1 MPKTIREPVVYP
13 ISVRELQVLRV
24 VDVSPGMR
32 RVTLTGP
39 QLGAFTS
46 DNGFA
51 QPPLRSEGFDDDIR
65 LILPYPGE
73 DTPVL
78 PVQLDG
84 TFSLP
89 KDRRP
94 IWRSYTIRRWDPVAA
109 ELDIDFVKHGAGMA
123 TTWAYR
129 TKPGDTIHITGPAAM
144 RQPPA
149 GIDWL
154 LIAGDETALPAIA
167 RWLDEMPSDT
177 RAQVFVEIAEPAHQ
191 IDLRAHPNVQVTWL
205 HRNGATA
212 GTTDLLSDAVE
223 NVQWWDGSVYAWIA
237 GEASVTKKIR
247 RHLVEKRGV
256 SKEYIEFTGYW
267 RHSEVVTLA
276 EDPTVPDPDKNEE
289 AFEKLHELADL
300 LPPLAIRAAVSL
312 GLPDAISRGVT
323 GVAEL
328 AEATSADPVAVGK
341 LLRYL
346 TSIEIVEPSDEPG
359 HYRLSDSGEF
369 LTTDFV
375 VDILHR
381 DGPVGRQELGFFGI
395 FDAVKTGRSSY
406 ASVTGQEYS
415 ELRQEQWYESKL
427 LDNIA
432 DFAKFIAQPLAASDL
447 TAGTR
452 HVVVRSDGAGPIAQ
466 ALTGAHPDC
475 RVTIVGLP
483 AQIAYL
489 KEDLP
494 RSVEDSGQLDRIA
507 LHEQGPDGNLPVS
520 DTTVFVRWLDQFTD
534 ADAIRLLRSAAQ
546 SLERDGRI
554 LVLED
559 PFDTETLDEHAAE
572 YDLLHLTL
580 HGSGHRDDPELRA
593 VFAAAGLNV
602 ETAQTVGWGNTLYSL
617 KPVQQSK

>member
-13 ISVRELQVLRV
+13 ISIRELQVLRIK
-24 VDVSPGMR
+24 DVTPGLR
-32 RVTLTGP
+32 RITLTGA

-46 DNGFA
+46 ANGFA

-73 DTPVL
+73 EAPVL

-84 TFSLP
+84 TFAMP

-94 IWRSYTIRRWDPVAA
+94 IWRAYTIRRWDPDTA
-109 ELDIDFVKHGAGMA
+109 ELDIEFVKHGSGMA

-129 TKPGDTIHITGPAAM
+129 AQIGDTVHITGPAAM

-167 RWLDEMPSDT
+167 RWLEEMPVDT
-177 RAQVFVEIAEPAHQ
+177 RAQVFVEIAEPAHEV
-191 IDLRAHPNVQVTWL
+191 DLPVLPNVQFTWL

-212 GTTDLLSDAVE
+212 GTTDLLSGAVE
-223 NVQWWDGSVYAWIA
+223 NAQWWDGSVYAWIA
-237 GEASVTKKIR
+237 GEATVTKKIR

-276 EDPTVPDPDKNEE
+276 EDPTVPDPAQNEE
-289 AFEKLHELADL
+289 AFEKLHELAEL

-323 GVAEL
+323 GVADL
-328 AEATSADPVAVGK
+328 AQATSADPVAMGK

-346 TSIEIVEPSDEPG
+346 QSIEIVEPASEPG
-359 HYRLSDSGEF
+359 HYRLSDMGEI

-381 DGPVGRQELGFFGI
+381 DGPIGRQELGFFGI
-395 FDAVKTGRSSY
+395 FDAVKTGRASY
-406 ASVTGQEYS
+406 AAVTGQEYS
-415 ELRQEQWYESKL
+415 ELRQEQWFESKL
-427 LDNIA
+427 LDSIA
-432 DFAKFIAQPLAASDL
+432 DFAKFIAQPLAAADL
-447 TAGTR
+447 SGGMR

-466 ALTGAHPDC
+466 ALTSVYPDC
-475 RVTIVGLP
+475 RVTIVGLQ

-494 RSVEDSGQLDRIA
+494 RSVDTPEQLNRIA
-507 LHEQGPDGNLPVS
+507 LQEQDLDESLPPS
-520 DTTVFVRWLDQFTD
+520 DTTMIVRWLDQFTD
-534 ADAIRLLRSAAQ
+534 ADAIRLLRSAAA
-546 SLERDGRI
+546 SLEPGGRI

-593 VFAAAGLNV
+593 VFAGAGLNV
-602 ETAQTVGWGNTLYSL
+602 ETVQTIGWGNTLYGLVPSE
-617 KPVQQSK
+617 